1 MSISINVYLMAVVFV
16 TFLALL
22 VLLNSWVY
30 QPLLAYMDERQES
43 MAKDKRNIDQLH
55 SEAAIHHKEAQ
66 NILKEARV
74 QADKIL
80 QDALHNARA
89 DYESIVAQKEK
100 ELEKQAEQVSLGLKE
115 SKSNLKLQL
124 ARDLPALEALLKLKI
139 SQI

>member
-1 MSISINVYLMAVVFV
+1 MSISINVYLMAVVFI

-55 SEAAIHHKEAQ
+55 SETAMHHQEAQ

-74 QADKIL
+74 QADKIV
-80 QDALHNARA
+80 QDALYDARA
-89 DYESIVAQKEK
+89 NYESVVAQKEK
-100 ELEKQAEQVSLGLKE
+100 ELEKQAEEANNALKE

-124 ARDLPALEALLKLKI
+124 AHDLPTLEALLKLKI